1 MVADSAYKTPW
12 ICKRIFDS
20 GRVLSTCYTRPKT
33 KGNGHPWWAYVYDE
47 YFDDVICPEYRAL
60 HYSTTNREGYREYKS
75 RGYLCKTCPTRGM
88 CTENAKCEK
97 TVLRHVW
104 QDYVEMA
111 EHVRHMAVYKELYR
125 LRKEKIERVFADAK
139 EKHGMRYTQYRGL
152 AQVTNW
158 VKLKFAAMNLKKL
171 AIWKWNGRHPA
182 PDGGKRTGWG
192 KSVAAV
198 LMLFPFP
205 LSFPSKKPALA

>member
-1 MVADSAYKTPW
+1 MVYFT
-12 ICKRIFDS
+12 
-20 GRVLSTCYTRPKT
+20 T
-33 KGNGHPWWAYVYDE
+33 K
-47 YFDDVICPEYRAL
+47 
-60 HYSTTNREGYREYKS
+60 REGYREYKS
-75 RGYLCKTCPTRGM
+75 REYLCKTYPTGRM

-104 QDYVEMA
+104 QDHAEMA
-111 EHVRHMAVYKELYR
+111 EHVRYIPVYKELYR

-171 AIWKWNGRHPA
+171 AVWKWNARHPA
-182 PDGGKRTGWG
+182 PDGGMRSQTPQNAP
-192 KSVAAV
+192 V
-198 LMLFPFP
+198 FRCFFRF
-205 LSFPSKKPALA
+205 SFCLQRKPALAPCDMLPL

>member
-1 MVADSAYKTPW
+1 MADSAYKTPW

-60 HYSTTNREGYREYKS
+60 HYSTQTGGLPGIQEPRLSLQELSHQR
-75 RGYLCKTCPTRGM
+75 M

-139 EKHGMRYTQYRGL
+139 EKTRDALHAVQRLGPGD
-152 AQVTNW
+152 
-158 VKLKFAAMNLKKL
+158 KLGEA
-171 AIWKWNGRHPA
+171 
-182 PDGGKRTGWG
+182 
-192 KSVAAV
+192 
-198 LMLFPFP
+198 
-205 LSFPSKKPALA
+205 